1 MQDNPMKLEE
11 LSIDELIRIAE
22 QDMIT
27 APHYLKENVM
37 ERSQSVQVQLP
48 MKLEVHTRQ
57 VSKKMQMFYY
67 TMKVSAAMV
76 CTLILLLL
84 VPNIKLNIDQGYQE
98 AKRPIEEKRTEVT
111 ETFMEKRS
119 NFRESIDTLKANFM
133 QSINGGNDNEQL

>member
-57 VSKKMQMFYY
+57 VSKKMQMF
-67 TMKVSAAMV
+67 
-76 CTLILLLL
+76 I
-84 VPNIKLNIDQGYQE
+84 I
-98 AKRPIEEKRTEVT
+98 R
-111 ETFMEKRS
+111 
-119 NFRESIDTLKANFM
+119 
-133 QSINGGNDNEQL
+133 